1 MPGMAILRPLSRRLL
16 LLARS
21 ERGMALPTALFA
33 MIASFGL
40 ASVAVISSVNAQRG
54 TKRDIA
60 SKNAIA
66 AADAGA
72 GVALLRLNRFQKS
85 LTPETPCIGPAGE
98 VQAGADGW
106 CPSTATETVGGA
118 SFAYRVSEYHPSG
131 AMSIVAVGS
140 AGGVSRRVNVTL
152 LSHPG
157 VKVFSA
163 EQMIGESGINLEGGP
178 TLETDV
184 GTNGSVVLTS
194 GGKKSAIL
202 CGDIRHGT
210 GETSPTPNGPP
221 TCAEQGKITEGDKT
235 LPPVLPP
242 ENVATA
248 NSNCRLALNCPLHP
262 TEEVDPYL
270 GKTRTATQP
279 WDAAHRFINVPNKAS
294 LTLGG
299 GDYWVCGLFVDGEV
313 FIAGNSKVRIFFDTP
328 EHCPG
333 LDSHHTQV
341 NITASATIKST
352 GYETSSGTFEVPG
365 LYVMG
370 STAIATTVSLAGTAG
385 GVNEVMIYAP
395 NSKLEISGN
404 ATWVGMFA
412 GKTVKMNGNP
422 TIRSDSRIPLPEQT
436 YAGLLERTR
445 FVECSGASAS
455 PPDASC

>member
-1 MPGMAILRPLSRRLL
+1 MAATPRLRRHLL

-85 LTPETPCIGPAGE
+85 LTPATPCIGPAGE
-98 VQAGADGW
+98 IQTPSGGW

-118 SFAYRVSEYHPSG
+118 AFSYRVSEFKSEG
-131 AMSIVAVGS
+131 EMSVVAVGT
-140 AGGVSRRVNVTL
+140 AGGVSRRVNVRL
-152 LSHPG
+152 FPHPG

-163 EQMIGESGINLEGGP
+163 EQMIGESGIELIGGP
-178 TLETDV
+178 TLETDL
-184 GTNGSVVLTS
+184 GTNGSVTLTS
-194 GGKKSAIL
+194 SGKSPRV
-202 CGDIRHGT
+202 CGDIRHGA
-210 GETSPTPNGPP
+210 GQTSPTPNGPP
-221 TCAEQGKITEGDKT
+221 TCKEQGEVTEGNRT
-235 LPPVLPP
+235 LPPVVPP
-242 ENVATA
+242 ANIATE
-248 NSNCRLALNCPLHP
+248 NSNCRLALTCLKDPKG
-262 TEEVDPYL
+262 EVDPYL
-270 GKTRTATQP
+270 NKPRTATQP
-279 WDAAHRFINVPNKAS
+279 WDAAHRFINVPHNAS

-299 GDYWVCGLFVDGEV
+299 GDYWVCGFFVDGEV
-313 FIAGNSKVRIFFDTP
+313 FIAGTAKVRIFFDTP

-333 LDSHHTQV
+333 LNSSHTQV
-341 NITASATIKST
+341 NITANATIKST
-352 GYETSSGTFEVPG
+352 GFETSSGTFEVPG

-370 STAIATTVSLAGTAG
+370 SPTIATTVSLAGTAG

-395 NSKLEISGN
+395 YSNLEISGN

-412 GKTVKMNGNP
+412 GKTVKLNGNA
-422 TIRSDSRIPLPEQT
+422 TIRSDARVPLPEES
-436 YAGLLERTR
+436 YSGLFERTR
-445 FVECSGASAS
+445 YVECSGAVAS

>member
-1 MPGMAILRPLSRRLL
+1 MTLIRPLRRHLIV
-16 LLARS
+16 LARS

-40 ASVAVISSVNAQRG
+40 ASVAVISSVDAQRG

-85 LTPETPCIGPAGE
+85 LTPATPCIGPAGE
-98 VQAGADGW
+98 IQTPSGGW

-118 SFAYRVSEYHPSG
+118 AFSYRVSEFKAEG
-131 AMSIVAVGS
+131 EMSVVAVGT
-140 AGGVSRRVNVTL
+140 AGGVSRRVNVKL
-152 LSHPG
+152 VPHPG

-178 TLETDV
+178 TLETDL

-194 GGKKSAIL
+194 GGKSPKL
-202 CGDIRHGT
+202 CGDIRHGV
-210 GETSPTPNGPP
+210 GEASPTPNGPP
-221 TCAEQGKITEGDKT
+221 TCPEQGAITEGNRV
-235 LPPVLPP
+235 LPPVVPP
-242 ENVATA
+242 ENIATQ
-248 NSNCRLALNCPLHP
+248 NSNCRLALTCLKEPKA
-262 TEEVDPYL
+262 EVDPYL
-270 GKTRTATQP
+270 GKARTATQP
-279 WDAAHRFINVPNKAS
+279 WDAEHRFINVPNKAS

-299 GDYWVCGLFVDGEV
+299 GDYWVCGFFINGEV
-313 FIAGNSKVRIFFDTP
+313 FIAGNSEVRIFFDTP

-341 NITASATIKST
+341 NITSSATIKST
-352 GYETSSGTFEVPG
+352 GFETSSGSFVVPG

-370 STAIATTVSLAGTAG
+370 SPTIPTTVSLAGTAG

-395 NSKLEISGN
+395 YSNLEISGN

-422 TIRSDSRIPLPEQT
+422 TIRSDARIPLPDQS
-436 YAGLLERTR
+436 YLGIFERTR
-445 FVECSGASAS
+445 YVECSGASAS